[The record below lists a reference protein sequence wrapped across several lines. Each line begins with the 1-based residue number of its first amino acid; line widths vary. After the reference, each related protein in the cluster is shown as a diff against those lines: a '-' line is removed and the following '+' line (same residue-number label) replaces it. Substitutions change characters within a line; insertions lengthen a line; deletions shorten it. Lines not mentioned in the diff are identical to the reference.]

1 LKRDEV
7 VLASDADAI
16 IVGERDAPRA
26 KHRDDP
32 GAQRRSPLFATFFA
46 AFFEAFFATFFA
58 TFLSAFFAT
67 FFAALGHQALEQVA
81 LVGVVAMHQGLHV
94 SLRGGRQRRQG
105 EVSVDPSLVRVE
117 PGERLYG
124 GRSDAGPEPPTTVRQ
139 RRQHEL
145 LGGRV
150 RVRDDGMSS
159 GPMTTGWKV
168 LGPGPSRT
176 GWAAQRATGAL
187 NVTTTTTA
195 GAW

>member
-1 LKRDEV
+1 
-7 VLASDADAI
+7 
-16 IVGERDAPRA
+16 
-26 KHRDDP
+26 
-32 GAQRRSPLFATFFA
+32 
-46 AFFEAFFATFFA
+46 
-58 TFLSAFFAT
+58 
-67 FFAALGHQALEQVA
+67 
-81 LVGVVAMHQGLHV
+81 MHQGLHV